1 MNPAA
6 VALVDIDDTLI
17 QTRRK
22 CPTGVE
28 LTPIGFGSDGNPV
41 SFATPEQLRLIDWLA
56 TSTVFFAVTARSI
69 DALYRTRLPF
79 AGAIAAHG
87 GVILAGGHRDPPTIR
102 ADWAAHMAAILA
114 PHQPKLADY
123 ARIFAEIAARS
134 GLDLRIRIVE
144 EAALPL
150 YVVAGH
156 DDEAALHRLCAAV
169 VADLPA
175 DWTAHVHGRVV
186 ALLPPG
192 LGKAAAVAHIL
203 PELRAKWPGRPVIG
217 IGDALTDAQFMTLCD
232 FAMTPTGSPLAE
244 RLLK

>member
-6 VALVDIDDTLI
+6 IALVDIDDTLI

-22 CPTGVE
+22 CPAGVE
-28 LTPIGFGSDGNPV
+28 LTPIGFDSQGNPV
-41 SFATPEQLRLIDWLA
+41 SFATPEQRRLIDWLA

-69 DALYRTRLPF
+69 DALGRTRLPF

-87 GVILAGGHRDPPTIR
+87 GVILTGGHADPPENR
-102 ADWAAHMAAILA
+102 ADWAAHMAATLA

-123 ARIFAEIAARS
+123 ARIFAEIAAES
-134 GLDLRIRIVE
+134 GLNLRIRIVE
-144 EAALPL
+144 EAGLPL
-150 YVVAGH
+150 YVVASH
-156 DDEAALHRLCAAV
+156 DDEAALHRLCAPILT
-169 VADLPA
+169 DLPSE
-175 DWTAHVHGRVV
+175 WTAHVHGRVV

-192 LGKAAAVAHIL
+192 LGKAHAVAHIL

-217 IGDALTDAQFMTLCD
+217 IGDALTDAGFMALCD
-232 FAMTPTGSPLAE
+232 YAMTPTGSPLAE

>member
-6 VALVDIDDTLI
+6 ITLVDIDDTLI

-22 CPTGVE
+22 CPPGVE

-41 SFATPEQLRLIDWLA
+41 SFATPEQVRLIEWLA

-69 DALYRTRLPF
+69 DALIRTRLPF

-87 GVILAGGHRDPPTIR
+87 GVILAGGHEDLPAERR
-102 ADWAAHMAAILA
+102 DWATHMAATLA
-114 PHQPKLADY
+114 PHQTKLAEL
-123 ARIFAEIAARS
+123 ARTIADSAANS
-134 GLDLRIRIVE
+134 GLPLRIRIVE
-144 EAALPL
+144 EAGPPL
-150 YVVAGH
+150 YVVASH
-156 DDEAALHRLCAAV
+156 DDEAALHSLCAPI
-169 VADLPA
+169 VAGLPP
-175 DWTAHVHGRVV
+175 DWTAHVHGRVA

-192 LGKAAAVAHIL
+192 LGKAHAVAHIL

-217 IGDALTDAQFMTLCD
+217 IGDAVTDAGFMALCD